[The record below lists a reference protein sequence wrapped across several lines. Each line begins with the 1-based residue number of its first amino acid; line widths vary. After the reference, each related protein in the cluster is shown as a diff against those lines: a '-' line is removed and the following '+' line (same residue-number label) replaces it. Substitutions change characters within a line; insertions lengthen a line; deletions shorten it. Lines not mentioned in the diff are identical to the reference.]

1 SEDCLQMNIWMP
13 DKNVNHQTN
22 MSTIV
27 FLYGGSFATGSGSID
42 FYNGSMLALR
52 QNVIVIT
59 LNYRVGPLGFA
70 YFGEDSEVKGNMGLL
85 DQQVGLQ
92 WIYDNIEYFGGN
104 KSNITLFGS
113 SAGAASVTAHLLSDN
128 SHKYFDKIIADS
140 GAITNVWAIVPQS
153 VALNN
158 SLWLARLA
166 GCHNETNI
174 HKINKTMKENI
185 IKCMQSENVNT
196 TFLNDMQFTTRD
208 KHQPPFPY
216 TFLPIYNDTVFFNG
230 SIFEKLRNGD
240 VKKNVTSMYGRTSE
254 EGSYFMPFML
264 GYEYGCG
271 YNYSFNATDP
281 QNQCL
286 NITGATVFLAWFKL
300 GDFYNLSY
308 TEDAELGL
316 AYLLNAEN
324 KCETSNDTFTATNL
338 YASLVAQKMKN
349 SLNIFSSKDTKNNSP
364 LDDTT
369 MKKLNNCS
377 LSRNREKMISEIGD
391 FLFNC
396 DNINF
401 ANKSSINDT
410 NSETYVFEFRK
421 RSTVNPWPQW
431 MGAMHGYELEYVFG
445 LPFRNTSIYNQSIL
459 IEEQKYADKIME
471 IFGNFSKYGHFNST
485 WEPYK
490 KRGYTTLNN
499 TYCAILDKNLTND
512 NYQLQYTDVL
522 TSKCKLMNSFVDKH
536 YPRCKPKTKTQSSG
550 WTWFSFIGSGSS
562 DECEK

>member
-1 SEDCLQMNIWMP
+1 
-13 DKNVNHQTN
+13 
-22 MSTIV
+22 
-27 FLYGGSFATGSGSID
+27 ID

-92 WIYDNIEYFGGN
+92 WIYDNIEYLGGN
-104 KSNITLFGS
+104 KSDITLFGS
-113 SAGAASVTAHLLSDN
+113 SAGAASVTAHLLSNN

-140 GAITNVWAIVPQS
+140 GAITNVWAIVPQEM
-153 VALNN
+153 ALNN
-158 SLWLARLA
+158 TLWLARLA

-174 HKINKTMKENI
+174 KKINRTMKENI
-185 IKCMQSENVNT
+185 IKCMQSDNVNT

-208 KHQPPFPY
+208 QKQPPFPY

-286 NITGATVFLAWFKL
+286 NVTGATVFLAWFKL
-300 GDFYNLSY
+300 GNFYDLSY

-316 AYLLNAEN
+316 AYLLNDKK
-324 KCETSNDTFTATNL
+324 KCETSNDSFTANSL
-338 YASLVAQKMKN
+338 IASLVASQVTN
-349 SLNIFSSKDTKNNSP
+349 WFSSSTEKNKSP
-364 LDDTT
+364 ISEQDKQRLD
-369 MKKLNNCS
+369 NCS
-377 LSRNREKMISEIGD
+377 RCGNREKMISEIGD

-396 DNINF
+396 DNVNF
-401 ANKSSINDT
+401 ANKSNINDRY
-410 NSETYVFEFRK
+410 SESYVFEFRK

-459 IEEQKYADKIME
+459 EEEQKYADKIME
-471 IFGNFSKYGHFNST
+471 IFGNFSKYGHFNSI

-490 KRGYTTLNN
+490 KRGSNTLNN
-499 TYCAILDKNLTND
+499 TYCAILDKNLTDD
-512 NYQLQYTDVL
+512 NHQLQYTDVL
-522 TSKCKLMNSFVDKH
+522 TSKCKLMNSHVDKH
-536 YPRCKPKTKTQSSG
+536 SPRGKPSSSG
-550 WTWFSFIGSGSS
+550 FFSSWFGRR
-562 DECEK
+562 